1 MTIQAHKTSYVMR
14 KHIVLLLLLGSTTIV
29 LASSDP
35 RELFRHGEV
44 GFDGYDLVSYF
55 SSLEKGNGQ
64 FKTTFRGVKLHFASQ
79 ENLEKFLS
87 YPDRYWPA
95 FDGWCAI
102 SLVYDVLKKPDFS
115 HYKIQNNKIY
125 FFEIRAFFN
134 GLTQWE
140 KDPTK
145 NDIVARVHYR
155 HYLDGI

>member
-1 MTIQAHKTSYVMR
+1 MQKILVMFF
-14 KHIVLLLLLGSTTIV
+14 LLATNILVAEG
-29 LASSDP
+29 ANQRD
-35 RELFRHGEV
+35 LFSEGEV

-55 SSLEKGNGQ
+55 SSLEKGHEE
-64 FKTTFRGVKLHFASQ
+64 FKTLFRGVELRFSSK
-79 ENLEKFLS
+79 ENLNKFLS
-87 YPDRYWPA
+87 YPDKYWPA

-125 FFEIRAFFN
+125 FFEVRAFFN

-145 NDIVARVHYR
+145 NDIIARVHYR
-155 HYLDGI
+155 NYIADT